1 MAEILVGTCGYHYT
15 EWIGPVYPEGTKKE
29 DFLVCYARMFPTVE
43 LDYTY
48 YAMPTA
54 GQLEGMMEKAGSSLV
69 FSVKA
74 HETLINGCF
83 IAVLWY

>member
-15 EWIGPVYPEGTKKE
+15 EWLGPVYPSGPKQE
-29 DFLVCYARMFPTVE
+29 DFLPYYAGMFPTVE

-48 YAMPTA
+48 YQMPTA
-54 GQLEGMMEKAGSSLV
+54 GQLGDMMKKAGPEFV

-74 HETLINGCF
+74 HEK
-83 IAVLWY
+83 A